1 MTDSSGQ
8 GADGARRRP
17 GVALV
22 GIHGYGR
29 AHLRNILRLQAAGAL
44 RLLALVD
51 PNPIN
56 DIALALNDPTSTGVG
71 VAVGSV
77 ALTRWYPDLGAY
89 LADHAAETPDVVVV
103 CTPIHTHATLS
114 SQGLSAGCDVL
125 LDKPPTSSLDEFD
138 ELLAL
143 VARTGRSVQVGF
155 QTFGS
160 TALPTLHDVLA
171 SGEIGDLTGVGA
183 VGTWLRY
190 ESYWTRSAWTGRRT
204 VAGHPSWTAWS
215 PTRLPTP
222 WPPPCTWPARQQLA
236 TSPRSS
242 STSTG
247 RTASRSTTRQRFAS
261 RRRRVCQ

>member
-1 MTDSSGQ
+1 VT
-8 GADGARRRP
+8 
-17 GVALV
+17 LV

-51 PNPIN
+51 PNPID
-56 DIALALNDPTSTGVG
+56 DIGLALGDSTSTRVG
-71 VAVGSV
+71 EAVGSV
-77 ALTRWYPDLGAY
+77 AVTRWYPDLGAY
-89 LADHAAETPDVVVV
+89 LADHAAETPEVLVVW
-103 CTPIHTHATLS
+103 TPIHTHATLS

-125 LDKPPTSSLDEFD
+125 LEKPPTSSLDEFD

-143 VARTGRSVQVGF
+143 VAQTGRSVQVGF

-190 ESYWTRSAWTGRRT
+190 ESYWTRSA
-204 VAGHPSWTAWS
+204 
-215 PTRLPTP
+215 
-222 WPPPCTWPARQQLA
+222 
-236 TSPRSS
+236 
-242 STSTG
+242 
-247 RTASRSTTRQRFAS
+247 
-261 RRRRVCQ
+261 